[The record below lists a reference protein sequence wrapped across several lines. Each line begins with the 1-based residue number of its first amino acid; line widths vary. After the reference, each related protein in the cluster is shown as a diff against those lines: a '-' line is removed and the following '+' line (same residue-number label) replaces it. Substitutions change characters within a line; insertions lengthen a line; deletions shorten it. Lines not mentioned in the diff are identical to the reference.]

1 MALMNRLRRAHRS
14 KMMWWSLLIVILGVV
29 ADNLSYFH
37 DSLGD
42 RAYGFIL
49 MGIGIVT
56 AVLRFNTTQDL
67 GDK

>member
-1 MALMNRLRRAHRS
+1 MKKLCRCHKS
-14 KMMWWSLLIVILGVV
+14 KMMWWSLLIIILGVI

-42 RAYGFIL
+42 QSYGLIL

-56 AVLRFNTTQDL
+56 AILRWNTSQDL
-67 GDK
+67 EDK

>member
-1 MALMNRLRRAHRS
+1 MMRKARGAMRS
-14 KMMWWSLLIVILGVV
+14 RTMWWSLVIILLGVV

-42 RAYGFIL
+42 QSYGLVL

-56 AVLRFNTTQDL
+56 AILRWNTDSSL
-67 GDK
+67 EDR

>member
-1 MALMNRLRRAHRS
+1 MGPKARGAMRS
-14 KMMWWSLLIVILGVV
+14 RTMWWSLVIIILGVV

-42 RAYGFIL
+42 KSYGLIL

-56 AVLRFNTTQDL
+56 AILRWNTGSSLEDR
-67 GDK
+67 